1 MSDRRNAIV
10 TGATSGLGRAIA
22 LRLARDGSRIAL
34 CDIDIGGAAETLSL
48 VRGAGGDGFVHR
60 LDIAELDEWQLLAER
75 LETEFEHL
83 DLLVNNAGIGASGE
97 VGQFSIDQWRR
108 VLDIDLLGAIYG
120 CHTFVERLKQ
130 NPRGGHIIN
139 TASFA
144 AMASAP
150 AMAAY
155 NVAKAGVLALSETL
169 YAELRQQGVG
179 VTVICPMFFR
189 TKLLEGW
196 SCGGE
201 AERLAAEFYTEN
213 AGFTADDVADAAVRA
228 MNRKRL
234 YVVIGAKARWYWRLK
249 RLAPQWFLNLM
260 ASRYAGWLKRA
271 GKSRSHVPRPKM
283 SGGAENVLKK

>member
-1 MSDRRNAIV
+1 MRNAVV
-10 TGATSGLGRAIA
+10 TGAASGLGRALA
-22 LRLARDGSRIAL
+22 VRLARDGWRLAL
-34 CDIDIGGAAETLSL
+34 CDIDATGAEETLTL
-48 VRGAGGDGFVHR
+48 VRRAGGDGFVHR
-60 LDIAELDEWQLLAER
+60 LDIAQLDEWESLAEQ
-75 LETEFEHL
+75 LEAEFDHL

-97 VGQFSIDQWRR
+97 VGQFTIDQWRR
-108 VLDIDLLGAIYG
+108 VLDIDLMGAIYG
-120 CHTFVERLKQ
+120 CHTFVERLKRS
-130 NPRGGHIIN
+130 PRGGHILN

-155 NVAKAGVLALSETL
+155 NVAKAGVLVLSETL
-169 YAELRQQGVG
+169 YGELKRHNVG

-196 SCGGE
+196 SCGGD

-234 YVVIGAKARWYWRLK
+234 YVVLGAKARWYWRLK
-249 RLAPQWFLNLM
+249 RLAPQKFLNLM
-260 ASRYAGWLKRA
+260 ASRYSGWLTRA
-271 GKSRSHVPRPKM
+271 KGSSPPAPHAV
-283 SGGAENVLKK
+283 GANHAERIAQR

>member
-1 MSDRRNAIV
+1 METKNAIL
-10 TGATSGLGRAIA
+10 TGAASGLGRALA
-22 LRLARDGSRIAL
+22 MRLARDGWQIAL
-34 CDIDIGGAAETLSL
+34 CDIDSAGAEETLSL
-48 VRGAGGDGFVHR
+48 VRRAGGNGFVHR
-60 LDIAELDEWQLLAER
+60 LDIAELDEWQSLAER
-75 LETEFEHL
+75 LETQFDHL

-97 VGQFSIDQWRR
+97 LGQFSIDQWRR
-108 VLDIDLLGAIYG
+108 VLDIDLMGAIYG
-120 CHTFVERLKQ
+120 CHTFIDSLKR

-169 YAELRQQGVG
+169 YAELRQHGVG

-201 AERLAAEFYTEN
+201 AERMAAEFYTDT
-213 AGFTADDVADAAVRA
+213 AGFTADDVANAAVRA

-234 YVVIGAKARWYWRLK
+234 YVVIGSKARWYWRLK
-249 RLAPQWFLNLM
+249 RLAPQWFLNTM
-260 ASRYAGWLKRA
+260 ASRYSGWLKRA
-271 GKSRSHVPRPKM
+271 GNSISAVPRPM
-283 SGGAENVLKK
+283 MADRAEKTVKR